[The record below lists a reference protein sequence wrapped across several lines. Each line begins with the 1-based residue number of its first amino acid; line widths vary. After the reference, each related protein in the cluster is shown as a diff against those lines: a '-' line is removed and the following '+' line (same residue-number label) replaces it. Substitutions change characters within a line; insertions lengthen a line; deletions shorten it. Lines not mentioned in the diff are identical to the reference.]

1 MITFVFITCLIGF
14 SAYAAY
20 AGAPNTT
27 VFVATT
33 NTVPINDRQ
42 PSDSPVSLQTE
53 SSQDT
58 TKKKGAS
65 VDTAKVDGPVLTPEG
80 EAAEPQSKNESLFI
94 KTQLLRDIS
103 QIDAWVQL
111 AVALSMVIAIGF
123 MFSKWILYK
132 RWRLQQLLQ
141 SPHIITPESFSSVI
155 ESLRK
160 EMQNYELQVGD
171 LRNSI
176 NQQREENRSAS
187 TELTATFLTMQHALD
202 IRDKQLQKAE
212 EGWEQI
218 VFSKFVK
225 RFAKIDEMLH
235 EEQKITAEQIVQQA
249 RILLRDALDECGV
262 KLFSPS
268 LGADYRAELGVAEN
282 PQHVETDDQSKNYQ
296 IAEVLTQGYCIG
308 SNFGTY
314 SVIIPAKVKVYVL
327 KEQTNG

>member
-1 MITFVFITCLIGF
+1 MLKKIITFVFITCLIGF

-20 AGAPNTT
+20 AL
-27 VFVATT
+27 
-33 NTVPINDRQ
+33 
-42 PSDSPVSLQTE
+42 LQTE
-53 SSQDT
+53 PSQDT
-58 TKKKGAS
+58 TKQKSTS
-65 VDTAKVDGPVLTPEG
+65 VDTAKVDGPVLTPAG
-80 EAAEPQSKNESLFI
+80 EAAKPQRKNEPQFI
-94 KTQLLRDIS
+94 KTQLLGDIS

-111 AVALSMVIAIGF
+111 AIVFSMVIGIGF
-123 MFSKWILYK
+123 MFSKWILFE

-187 TELTATFLTMQHALD
+187 TELTATFLTMQRALD

-212 EGWEQI
+212 EGWDQT

-235 EEQKITAEQIVQQA
+235 EEQKITVEQIVQQA

-268 LGADYRAELGVAEN
+268 LGADYRVELGVAEN
-282 PQHVETDDQSKNYQ
+282 PQHIETDDQSKNYQ
-296 IAEVLTQGYCIG
+296 IAEVLTQGYCIE

-314 SVIIPAKVKVYVL
+314 TVIIPAKVKVYVL